1 MSTKP
6 IRRLTLFKIPTEEG
20 QEQLLAKYRSL
31 PQEALKDNAPYLLDI
46 QAGKT
51 FPDQRAQGFTLAVST
66 VFKNKEDMLFYDTEC
81 TGHAGIK
88 KVAMA
93 VHKGIMTVQV
103 AVYAIKLPFLSIA
116 EEDFTNASIDFEAY
130 AMHAKFVTAPGIFPV
145 VSASIGEAAH
155 LDSQERIKLIQTLRL
170 ALDDIGLYKTPIVA
184 GVGAHSTRQT
194 TQLAHDAAAAGAD
207 FVLVVPPG
215 YYAGVL
221 KTNPTAIRK
230 FFIDVAAA
238 SPVPVIIYNFPAVS
252 AGIDLSSDDVVEI
265 AKAAPNICGIMLS
278 CGNVGKLA
286 RITALVNN
294 SSFKTLAGFID
305 FLLPSVAVGSAGAIS
320 PLPNVAPNFSSKLWQ
335 VAQSLGSGVDF
346 QEAKE
351 LQGKA
356 SLGEIA
362 LLKEGLLGLKGLLNQ
377 QFGYPAA
384 PRLPLMVVS
393 NDAVTKMS
401 ANKHL
406 EDVMAQEKILETI
419 KER

>member
-1 MSTKP
+1 MAK
-6 IRRLTLFKIPTEEG
+6 TLPDGIYAPLPVFFNESDELGK
-20 QEQLLAKYRSL
+20 SL
-31 PQEALKDNAPYLLDI
+31 SMPSNYL
-46 QAGKT
+46 
-51 FPDQRAQGFTLAVST
+51 S
-66 VFKNKEDMLFYDTEC
+66 Y
-81 TGHAGIK
+81 
-88 KVAMA
+88 
-93 VHKGIMTVQV
+93 
-103 AVYAIKLPFLSIA
+103 
-116 EEDFTNASIDFEAY
+116 FEAY
-130 AMHAKFVTAPGIFPV
+130 ARHAKFVTAPRIFPV

-286 RITALVNN
+286 RITALVDD

-320 PLPNVAPNFSSKLWQ
+320 PLPNIAPNFSSKLWQ

-356 SLGEIA
+356 SLGETA
-362 LLKEGLLGLKGLLNQ
+362 LLKEGLPGLKGLLNQ

-406 EDVMAQEKILETI
+406 QDVMAQEKILETMN
-419 KER
+419 ER